1 MTKIIKADFNTNQI
15 TFNSDG
21 WINAT
26 EVANF
31 HGKRIDHWLSNVET
45 QEYIQ
50 KLNTIISGNS
60 NTRNNGDLQPVDL
73 IKTKR
78 GNNGG
83 TWLHPKLAII
93 FARWLSVDFA
103 IWCDQQVN
111 SIIYGQKDAIDWNML
126 RHASKSTNKVA
137 NEILQMV
144 RMEQGKETEWHH
156 YANEAKLVNWA
167 LTGEF
172 KSIDRDSLSMNELDL
187 LAKLENKNSV
197 LLGRGVDRETRKE
210 MLKHMSVAERIKLV
224 A

>member
-31 HGKRIDHWLSNVET
+31 HGKRIDHWLNSPET
-45 QEYIQ
+45 QEYINEL
-50 KLNTIISGNS
+50 KSLNSRDLKS
-60 NTRNNGDLQPVDL
+60 PKSGDLEVIDL

-83 TWLHPKLAII
+83 TWLHPSLAVV
-93 FARWLSVDFA
+93 FARFISVKFA

-111 SIIYGQKDAIDWNML
+111 SIIHGQKDAIDWNML

-144 RMEQGKETEWHH
+144 RMEQGKETEGHH

>member
-31 HGKRIDHWLSNVET
+31 HGKRIDNWLNSPET
-45 QEYIQ
+45 QEYINE
-50 KLNTIISGNS
+50 LNSLNSREFETI
-60 NTRNNGDLQPVDL
+60 DL
-73 IKTKR
+73 IKTKQGR
-78 GNNGG
+78 SGG
-83 TWLHPKLAII
+83 TWLHPSLAVV
-93 FARWLSVDFA
+93 FARFISVKFA
-103 IWCDQQVN
+103 IWCDQQVH
-111 SIIYGQKDAIDWNML
+111 SIIHGTKDSIDWNML

-144 RMEQGKETEWHH
+144 RMEQGKETEGHH

-172 KSIDRDSLSMNELDL
+172 KSIDRDSLSIQELDL

-210 MLKHMSVAERIKLV
+210 MLRHMSVAERIKL
-224 A
+224 AA